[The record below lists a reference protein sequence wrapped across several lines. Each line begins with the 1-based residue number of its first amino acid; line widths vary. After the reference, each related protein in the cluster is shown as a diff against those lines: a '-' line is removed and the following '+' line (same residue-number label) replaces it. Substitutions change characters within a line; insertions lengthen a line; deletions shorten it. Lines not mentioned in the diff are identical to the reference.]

1 MTTKTK
7 KILAVACWLIV
18 LLAWSML
25 TAYNVID
32 DSTVLARI
40 IHSFIVGG
48 GGILGCWVWGTFN
61 IKEKE

>member
-7 KILAVACWLIV
+7 KILAVVCWLMV
-18 LLAWSML
+18 LLTWSML

-32 DSTVLARI
+32 DGTVLARI
-40 IHSFIVGG
+40 IHTLIVGV
-48 GGILGCWVWGTFN
+48 GGILGCWIWGIFN

>member
-7 KILAVACWLIV
+7 KILAVACWFII
-18 LLAWSML
+18 LLAWSVL

-32 DSTVLARI
+32 DGTILARM
-40 IHSFIVGG
+40 IHAIIVGG
-48 GGILGCWVWGTFN
+48 GGILGCWIFGIFN

>member
-7 KILAVACWLIV
+7 KILAVACWFII
-18 LLAWSML
+18 LLAWSVL

-32 DSTVLARI
+32 TVLARM
-40 IHSFIVGG
+40 IHAIIVGG
-48 GGILGCWVWGTFN
+48 GGILGCWIFGIFN